1 MLRVSKSVKNVNNYQ
16 FVQITVFF
24 ILSTS
29 HVLPSLKVVFLYSIL
44 L

>member
-16 FVQITVFF
+16 VTVFF

-29 HVLPSLKVVFLYSIL
+29 HVLLSFILLVFFLYSIL